1 MAEEEKHAKATAI
14 NNSEEEMPEND
25 DSEEIKAE
33 TSEKKVSMKGQVK
46 LEKKRSSSRIPKKP
60 GWLRNIVMISKI
72 EQESSVGEN
81 MPSVYEIPALREK

>member
-46 LEKKRSSSRIPKKP
+46 LEKNEAHQGSPKSR
-60 GWLRNIVMISKI
+60 
-72 EQESSVGEN
+72 VG
-81 MPSVYEIPALREK
+81 